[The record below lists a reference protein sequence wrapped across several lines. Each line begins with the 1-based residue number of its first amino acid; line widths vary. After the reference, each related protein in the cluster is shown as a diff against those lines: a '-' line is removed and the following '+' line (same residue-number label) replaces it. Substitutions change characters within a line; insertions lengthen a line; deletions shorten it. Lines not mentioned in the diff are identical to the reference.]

1 MDNKSNTNTGT
12 PRRLQVKDANLSDE
26 KIPRNLILMYGG
38 TPYIQ
43 KGGLE
48 WKANQL
54 FGGAGYSIT
63 VELVERNREQGYY
76 LAKAILTVLANG
88 AVYENYG
95 EASKDNVNSM
105 MQKNLLHLAITRAE
119 CRVLRMA
126 TACGYASY
134 DEVMTLPQEKVTQI
148 EDADAPAT
156 NSQVAT
162 LKALGAKETPTTK
175 SEAIELIK
183 VYTKK

>member
-1 MDNKSNTNTGT
+1 METKTNTNTGT
-12 PRRLQVKDANLSDE
+12 PRKLEVKDANLSDD
-26 KIPRNLILMYGG
+26 KIPRSLIVMYNN
-38 TPYIQ
+38 TPFIL
-43 KGGLE
+43 KAGLE
-48 WKANQL
+48 YKANQL
-54 FGGAGYSIT
+54 FGGAGFSIQIHLM
-63 VELVERNREQGYY
+63 EKDREKGYY
-76 LAKAILTVLANG
+76 LVKAVLTVLRNG

-95 EASKDNVNSM
+95 EASKDNVNLM

-148 EDADAPAT
+148 EDPEAPAT

-162 LKALGAKETPTTK
+162 LKALGVKATPNTK
-175 SEAIELIK
+175 GEAIELIK
-183 VYTKK
+183 NATKK